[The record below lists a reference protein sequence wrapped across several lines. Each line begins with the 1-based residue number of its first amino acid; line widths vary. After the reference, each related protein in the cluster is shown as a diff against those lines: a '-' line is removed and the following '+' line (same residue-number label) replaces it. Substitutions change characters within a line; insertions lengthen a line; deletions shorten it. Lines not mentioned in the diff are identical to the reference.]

1 MANRNVCPVG
11 LLAQVTQQI
20 GLMSAYELLENWEK
34 HGGMLRWWGW
44 PINKGPHQGRS
55 PSELLTASEVLV
67 VYNYVSNEH
76 YSCIWQKQQLL
87 KLYFTVVYQLS
98 YRLGA
103 FTL

>member
-1 MANRNVCPVG
+1 MG
-11 LLAQVTQQI
+11 LTNQQRPAP
-20 GLMSAYELLENWEK
+20 GAFTKW
-34 HGGMLRWWGW
+34 
-44 PINKGPHQGRS
+44 
-55 PSELLTASEVLV
+55 ASEVLV